1 MSAETP
7 STPVMPELTFAVPR
21 APPGLVYPV
30 LSPAP
35 APVQCDPGDA
45 IRPPGPA
52 KDRDNIKRKR
62 EPIGFPRN
70 QSERE
75 KAHIK
80 KRLKGFHWKE
90 SAAWHD
96 ITRFF
101 GPGLSQEELLAIAEI
116 LASAAGLKTDR
127 EARRRKE
134 VLIKWF
140 DENYNVLRPMFDRL
154 ELYNGDE
161 RLELGSLSV

>member
-1 MSAETP
+1 
-7 STPVMPELTFAVPR
+7 MPELAFTAR
-21 APPGLVYPV
+21 RPPTGLVYPV
-30 LSPAP
+30 LNPSPAP
-35 APVQCDPGDA
+35 PQCDPGDRA
-45 IRPPGPA
+45 PGPA
-52 KDRDNIKRKR
+52 KDRDNSKRKR
-62 EPIGFPRN
+62 EPGIGFPRN

-80 KRLKGFHWKE
+80 KRLKGFQWKE
-90 SAAWHD
+90 SAAWQD